1 MVGDLAPDRPGPR
14 GMTKPAAPGATYR
27 IQLNRDFRLTDAGA
41 IVPYLAALGITHVYA
56 SPLLKARAGSPHG
69 YDIVDHDQLN
79 PEIGS
84 DADLDRFVAKLR
96 RHGMGLI
103 LDIVPNH
110 MGVGGDDNAWW
121 LDVLENG
128 ESSPYAEYF
137 DIDWHPI
144 NPALQNK
151 LLVPILGDHYG
162 QVLEAGEFRLELEPA
177 SGTLG
182 VRYFSHWLP
191 LDPRSY
197 PVVLQPML
205 AALAAAHE
213 RGALADLEALIAD
226 CRALPRRTELSKRRR
241 RQRRE
246 GIATCKARLAE
257 LCRTHEL
264 IRKRLQKSL
273 STLGGQPGEPASF
286 DGLHRLL
293 EAQAYRLAYW
303 VVAADEI
310 NYRRFFDI
318 NDLAGLCMDK
328 PAVFEATHHLIARL
342 IKEARVD
349 GLRIDHPDGLSD
361 PHGYYVA
368 LAELVRR
375 SGRGGNER
383 DEFPILVEK
392 ILASYER
399 LPDDWPVTGTT
410 GYEAAFHLNGLFV
423 RPDSERPFTELFR
436 RLSSQA
442 EQFDELLYRC
452 KKLVIR
458 RALASELTTLAHL
471 ATDIARLRRST
482 RDFTYHGL
490 REAIAEVAACF
501 PVYRTYLT
509 RERAA
514 PDDRRYI
521 AWAAAVARKRN
532 PSATSQ
538 LFDFLE
544 RLLGLEALEE
554 YSSRGRRLIVQFTQ
568 RFQQYSA
575 PVMAKGLED
584 TAMYRYHRLI
594 SLNDVGFD
602 PGSFGISPAA
612 FHRSNQLRLQN
623 WPHCM
628 IGTSTHD
635 SKRGEDVRA
644 RINVLSEIPSE
655 WRGRVNRW
663 RRLNRSKKR
672 IVDDALAPSESDEYL
687 LYQTLVG
694 IWPMGIIDE
703 PKLAD
708 LRDRL
713 ETFMIKSIREA
724 KAHTSWAH
732 SNEDYEDAV
741 VHFVRALAD
750 DPERNP
756 FLVDFINFQGGI
768 ARYGLLNGVAHT
780 LLKLT
785 VPGVPD
791 VYQGNEVWAFNLVDP
806 DNRRPVDYA
815 RAAAALA
822 ELETRA
828 SREPDRSSLLQDV
841 LERPEDGRAKLYV
854 TWRTLNLRRRRA
866 ALFRDGDYV
875 PLMATGRLADHVCGF
890 ARRYGDEEALVVTPR
905 WLASLRDDPA
915 TRWPDGDRWRDTW
928 IALPS
933 DSRDASWTDALSGAQ
948 IRPLMIEGEPRLE
961 AGSLLRRFPG
971 ALLVRD

>member
-1 MVGDLAPDRPGPR
+1 
-14 GMTKPAAPGATYR
+14 MTNPAAPSATYR
-27 IQLNRDFRLTDAGA
+27 LQLNRDFKLTDAEA
-41 IVPYLAALGITHVYA
+41 IVPYLRALGITHVYA

-69 YDIVDHDQLN
+69 YDIVDHDRLN
-79 PEIGS
+79 PEIVG
-84 DADLDRFVAKLR
+84 DGDLDRFVSTLR
-96 RHGMGLI
+96 ANGMGLI

-128 ESSPYAEYF
+128 ESSPFARYF

-151 LLVPILGDHYG
+151 LLVPVLGDHYG
-162 QVLEAGEFRLELEPA
+162 TVLEAGEFRVELEPA

-191 LDPRSY
+191 LDPRTY
-197 PVVLQPML
+197 PVVLAPML
-205 AALAAAHE
+205 ATPAVADQREALAE
-213 RGALADLEALIAD
+213 LEALIAD
-226 CRALPRRTELSKRRR
+226 CRALPRRTELSRRRR
-241 RQRRE
+241 RQRLE
-246 GIATCKARLAE
+246 GIGTCKIRLAE
-257 LCRTHEL
+257 LCRSHSF
-264 IRKRLQKSL
+264 IRERLQVSL
-273 STLGGQPGEPASF
+273 AKLGGKPGEPSSF

-318 NDLAGLCMDK
+318 NDLAGLCMDE
-328 PAVFEATHHLIARL
+328 PAVFEATHRLIARL
-342 IKEARVD
+342 MAEARID

-361 PHGYYVA
+361 PHGYYEA
-368 LAELVRR
+368 LAELVRL
-375 SGRGGNER
+375 SGRADGRR
-383 DEFPILVEK
+383 DGFPILVEK

-423 RPDSERPFTELFR
+423 RPDSEQSLTELYR
-436 RLSSQA
+436 RLSGSSSP
-442 EQFDELLYRC
+442 FDELLYGC

-490 REAIAEVAACF
+490 REAIAEIAACF

-509 RERAA
+509 RERASTE
-514 PDDRRYI
+514 DRRYI
-521 AWAAAVARKRN
+521 AWAVALARKRN
-532 PSATSQ
+532 RSATSQ

-544 RLLGLEALEE
+544 GLLALETLDE
-554 YSSRGRRLIVQFTQ
+554 QSSRGRRLIVRFAQ

-602 PGSFGISPAA
+602 PRSFGISPAA
-612 FHRSNQLRLQN
+612 FHRANQLRLQN
-623 WPHCM
+623 WPHNM

-644 RINVLSEIPSE
+644 RINVLSEMPDE
-655 WRGRVNRW
+655 WRRRVNRW

-672 IVDDALAPSESDEYL
+672 IADDALAPSDADEYL

-694 IWPMGIIDE
+694 IWPLGRIDD
-703 PKLAD
+703 PLIAD
-708 LRDRL
+708 LRERL
-713 ETFMIKSIREA
+713 EAFMVKSIREA

-732 SNEDYEDAV
+732 PDEDYEDAV
-741 VHFVRALAD
+741 VHFVRALTD
-750 DPERNP
+750 DPERNA
-756 FLVDFINFQGGI
+756 FLVDFINFQQRI
-768 ARYGLLNGVAHT
+768 VRCGLLNGLTHT

-785 VPGVPD
+785 VPGIPD
-791 VYQGNEVWAFNLVDP
+791 IYQGNELWAFNLVDP
-806 DNRRPVDYA
+806 DNRRPVDYP
-815 RAAAALA
+815 RLAAALD
-822 ELETRA
+822 ELA
-828 SREPDRSSLLQDV
+828 AKVAQEPDRSDLLRD
-841 LERPEDGRAKLYV
+841 LLAHREDGRAKLYV
-854 TWRTLNLRRRRA
+854 TWQALNLRRRHA
-866 ALFRDGDYV
+866 ALFRDGDYL
-875 PLMATGRLADHVCGF
+875 PLACTGDLADHLCAF
-890 ARRYGDEEALVVTPR
+890 ARRHRDEEALVIAPR
-905 WLASLRDDPA
+905 WLASLTDDPA
-915 TRWPDGDRWRDTW
+915 TRWPDGERWGDTW
-928 IALPS
+928 IELPS
-933 DSRDASWTDALSGAQ
+933 ESRDASYADALSGAQ
-948 IRPLMIEGEPRLE
+948 IRPRLVDGEPRLE
-961 AGSLLRRFPG
+961 ARSLLGRFPG
-971 ALLVRD
+971 ALLIRA